1 MTPKPGLFLARVDAV
16 PNPGAIVVDFAE
28 GEARLSI
35 VVTRRGDAIAAFR
48 NRCPHAGYP
57 MERPDG
63 RMVIQEGRYLVCTAH
78 GASFALESGACAGG
92 PCNGEGLE
100 RFAVEVRDGGVFI
113 A

>member
-1 MTPKPGLFLARVDAV
+1 MTPKPGLFLARVDAL

-35 VVTRRGDAIAAFR
+35 IVTRRGDAIAAFR

-63 RMVIQEGRYLVCTAH
+63 RVVIQEGRYLVCTAH
-78 GASFALESGACAGG
+78 GASFVLESGDCAGG
-92 PCNGEGLE
+92 PCNGDGLE
-100 RFAVEVRDGGVFI
+100 RFVIELRDDSVFI

>member
-1 MTPKPGLFLARVDAV
+1 MTPKPGLFLTRVDAV

-28 GEARLSI
+28 REARLSI

-78 GASFALESGACAGG
+78 GASFALESGDCAGG

-100 RFAVEVRDGGVFI
+100 RFAIELRDESVFI

>member
-1 MTPKPGLFLARVDAV
+1 MSELAPGLVLARRDALED
-16 PNPGAIVVDFAE
+16 PCAILVE
-28 GEARLSI
+28 IGEASI

-63 RMVIQEGRYLVCTAH
+63 RMVVQEGRFIVCTAH
-78 GASFALESGACAGG
+78 GASFRLEDGACAGG
-92 PCNGEGLE
+92 PCSGAGLE
-100 RFAVEVRDGGVFI
+100 RVAIEIRDGAVCV

>member
-1 MTPKPGLFLARVDAV
+1 MTPKPGLFLARVDTL

-28 GEARLSI
+28 GESRLSI
-35 VVTRRGDAIAAFR
+35 VVTRRGDVIAAFR

-63 RMVIQEGRYLVCTAH
+63 RVVIQEGRFLVCTAH
-78 GASFALESGACAGG
+78 GASFALESGDCAGG
-92 PCNGEGLE
+92 PCNGEALE
-100 RFAVEVRDGGVFI
+100 RFAIELRDESVFI

>member
-1 MTPKPGLFLARVDAV
+1 MTPKSGLFLARVDAV

-78 GASFALESGACAGG
+78 GASFALESGDCAGG
-92 PCNGEGLE
+92 PCNGDGLE
-100 RFAVEVRDGGVFI
+100 RFPIEVRDESVFI